1 MGIYSEGK
9 KSEPFSKKVDGWMW
23 TGVILLSGATSVI
36 LPIASAFTFVIL
48 LLERWP
54 GERDRVGS

>member
-1 MGIYSEGK
+1 MD
-9 KSEPFSKKVDGWMW
+9 VDRRD
-23 TGVILLSGATSVI
+23 IALSDATSVI